1 MFAICLRTLELL
13 KTAECVFDHHEQ
25 TMALLLGVQM
35 AYVDNPGINRAHH
48 M

>member
-13 KTAECVFDHHEQ
+13 KTTECVFDHEQ
-25 TMALLLGVQM
+25 TIVLLLGAQI
-35 AYVDNPGINRAHH
+35 AYVDNPGINRPYH